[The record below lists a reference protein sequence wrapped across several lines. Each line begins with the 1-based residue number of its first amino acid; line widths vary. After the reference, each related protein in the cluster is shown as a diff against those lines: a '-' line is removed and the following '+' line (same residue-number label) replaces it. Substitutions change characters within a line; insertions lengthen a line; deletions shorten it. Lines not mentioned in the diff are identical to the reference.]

1 MTSYQSAST
10 GSTRQ
15 RPVPEIKREIG
26 QPALRA
32 RMEQLL
38 GRYPEVTPEETQEI
52 IAFLKKG
59 PHLDVGL
66 VTAEDA
72 MRAKVQ
78 DIRTRYPAEFRLK
91 AYQAALFVAFIC
103 GPFFYLAVKHL
114 F

>member
-1 MTSYQSAST
+1 MKSTQAAST
-10 GSTRQ
+10 GSTGQ
-15 RPVPEIKREIG
+15 KSVPEIKREIG
-26 QPALRA
+26 QPELRA

-52 IAFLKKG
+52 IAFLRKG

-78 DIRTRYPAEFRLK
+78 DIRTRYPAEFRMK

-103 GPFFYLAVKHL
+103 GPFFYLAVKYL

>member
-1 MTSYQSAST
+1 MKSTQAAST
-10 GSTRQ
+10 GSTGQ
-15 RPVPEIKREIG
+15 IKREIG
-26 QPALRA
+26 QPELRA

-52 IAFLKKG
+52 IAFLRKG

-78 DIRTRYPAEFRLK
+78 DIRTRYPAEFRMK

-103 GPFFYLAVKHL
+103 GPFFYLAVKYL

>member
-10 GSTRQ
+10 GSARQ

-26 QPALRA
+26 QPELRA

-52 IAFLKKG
+52 VAFLKKG

-66 VTAEDA
+66 VTAEDG

-78 DIRTRYPAEFRLK
+78 DIRTRYPAEFRMK

-103 GPFFYLAVKHL
+103 GPFFYLAVKYL